1 MDKKSTLSASDA
13 KNASSNLVESTAKD
27 AFAEAEALKDIGKAL
42 KEEGHDEEDAKDVLK
57 TMKAS
62 NEKREAE

>member
-13 KNASSNLVESTAKD
+13 NNASSNLVESTAKD
-27 AFAEAEALKDIGKAL
+27 AVAEADLLKDISKGL
-42 KEEGHDEEDAKDVLK
+42 KEEGHDEEDANDVLK